1 MFLSFSYFSG
11 LNINNN
17 SISYANNNSL
27 SSSLNSSPDYLFRN
41 DSDRFSGSGSSSFDT
56 ELDPDFIKM
65 FVGQIP
71 KSMDE
76 RQLRHL
82 FEEFGRVQSI
92 NVLRDKLSGI
102 SKGEFIFLLFF
113 LNYILN

>member
-1 MFLSFSYFSG
+1 M
-11 LNINNN
+11 
-17 SISYANNNSL
+17 
-27 SSSLNSSPDYLFRN
+27 
-41 DSDRFSGSGSSSFDT
+41 

-76 RQLRHL
+76 RQLRNL

-92 NVLRDKLSGI
+92 NVLRDKLTGI
-102 SKGEFIFLLFF
+102 SKGEFFF
-113 LNYILN
+113 FNYILF